1 MLVIAAKSGQLGNR
15 LLLFA
20 HYIAFARE
28 NNLWLL
34 NPAFDEY
41 AEYFQAT
48 ANDLFCA
55 YPPPPL
61 KIKGNRWLRIKYYQ
75 FNRYLA
81 ESKLFKLIDITRE
94 KPFNWSDSKVTE
106 QVKANSIAFM
116 QGWLLRDGWF
126 VQDLANLRKHREAI
140 REYFKPL
147 EKYRQNVDKLISTMR
162 RNDADILIGIHI
174 RQGDYQQHQN
184 GRYFYQSEDYVKVMA
199 SVKQLFADKKVKIL
213 ICYNAKQDQKL
224 LAQFDYYFGNNQIIE
239 DMYSLAE
246 CDYIMGPPSSYTMWA
261 SFYGDKPLY
270 MIRDLNKTPNLND
283 FVRFYEWQGTFHY
296 REDWSQ
302 SYWEWTH

>member
-20 HYIAFARE
+20 NYIAFARE

-34 NPAFDEY
+34 NPAFNEY
-41 AEYFQAT
+41 AEFFQAT
-48 ANDLFCA
+48 ANDLLCS

-75 FNRYLA
+75 LNRSLA
-81 ESKLFKLIDITRE
+81 ESGMFKLINITRE

-116 QGWLLRDGWF
+116 QGWLFRDGWF
-126 VQDLANLRKHREAI
+126 VGDTSLLRKHGDAI
-140 REYFKPL
+140 RAYFKPL
-147 EKYRQNVDKLISTMR
+147 EKYRQNVAKLIE
-162 RNDADILIGIHI
+162 NIKKYADILIGIHI

-184 GRYFYQSEDYVKVMA
+184 GRYFYKSEDYIKVMA
-199 SVKQLFADKKVKIL
+199 SVNQLFANKKVNFL
-213 ICYNAKQDQKL
+213 ICSNAQQERKL
-224 LAQFDYYFGNNQIIE
+224 LSQVDYHFGNNQIIE
-239 DMYSLAE
+239 DMYALAE
-246 CDYIMGPPSSYTMWA
+246 CDYIMGPPSSYNMWA

-270 MIRDLNKTPNLND
+270 TLRDINKAPSLND
-283 FVRFYEWQGTFHY
+283 FVHFYEWQGIFHY